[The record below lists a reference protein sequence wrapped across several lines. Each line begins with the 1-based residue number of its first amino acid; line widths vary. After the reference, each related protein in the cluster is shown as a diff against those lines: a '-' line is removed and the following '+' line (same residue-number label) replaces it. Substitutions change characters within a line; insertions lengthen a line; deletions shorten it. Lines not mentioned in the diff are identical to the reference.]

1 ELPRFLYFLRPLPA
15 ERVREVI
22 VGPAEVTG
30 IAFESEP
37 MIETLAG
44 AMANA
49 EGGLPLLQF
58 ALAQLWDS
66 RDRGRRIIPE
76 AALAALGGVAGAVAR
91 HAEGVLQTLLPAQ
104 RRLARRPLVQLV
116 TADDTSVRRNETE
129 LVSGDEAAGATLDAL
144 VRGRLLVARDGEGGS
159 VYEL

>member
-1 ELPRFLYFLRPLPA
+1 LDQLEELLTVSDREEAAVAVQELVALAATGLSGIRVVATIRGDFLSRLASATPLGEELPRFLYFLRPLPA
-15 ERVREVI
+15 ERVREGI

-30 IAFESEP
+30 TAFESEP

-76 AALAALGGVAGAVAR
+76 AALAALGGVAGALAR

-104 RRLARRPLVQLV
+104 
-116 TADDTSVRRNETE
+116 
-129 LVSGDEAAGATLDAL
+129 
-144 VRGRLLVARDGEGGS
+144 
-159 VYEL
+159 